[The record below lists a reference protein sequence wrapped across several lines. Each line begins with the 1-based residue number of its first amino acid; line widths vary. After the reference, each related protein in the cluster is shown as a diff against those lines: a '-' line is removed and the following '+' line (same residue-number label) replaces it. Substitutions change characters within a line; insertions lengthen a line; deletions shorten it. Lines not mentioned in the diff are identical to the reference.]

1 MFGPKNPEIACGMWS
16 LTYIIALIVVITFIV
31 GGLYLSRKMTH
42 KGVRNVLIFD
52 AVFASTTEIIK
63 MIFIGVNYGIKKVE
77 FVPLYFCSLFIY
89 MSFFAISKNETI
101 KKTGLAFLFYGGI
114 VGALCFFIYPSA
126 CIPNYPIY
134 HFMCIRTLMYHG
146 LMIYTGILIV
156 MRGYYNP
163 CKEDIKKYVISLTII
178 SLLAYICNNLFGY
191 DYMYISKPMGLY
203 ISQVIYDFNPYLYP
217 FLAMIV
223 EVSLPVIVT
232 SLAYKLI
239 KKIKAPQA
247 ETVEQ

>member
-31 GGLYLSRKMTH
+31 GGLYISRKMTH
-42 KGVRNVLIFD
+42 KGVKNVLIFD
-52 AVFASTTEIIK
+52 AVFTSTTEIIK
-63 MIFIGVNYGIKKVE
+63 MIFIGSNYGIKKVE

-89 MSFFAISKNETI
+89 MSSFALSKNETI

-134 HFMCIRTLMYHG
+134 HFMCIRTFMYHG

-156 MRGYYNP
+156 MRGYYTP

-239 KKIKAPQA
+239 KKIKAPHA